1 MGMAD
6 EITNG
11 MLLGHI
17 QAMKNDL
24 QRQIASLDTRLSRK
38 IESLEGKFH
47 WMHHEMQKGF
57 EEARQHREALQED
70 LNATIHM
77 VAKHERKLARS

>member
-1 MGMAD
+1 MTG

-11 MLLGHI
+11 MLLRHI

-24 QRQIASLDTRLSRK
+24 QQQISTLDRK
-38 IESLEGKFH
+38 FTAKFDSLEIRFDDLEVR
-47 WMHHEMQKGF
+47 MESGF

-70 LNATIHM
+70 LNATIRM
-77 VAKHERKLARS
+77 VAKHETKLLRH